1 MKRQIYLN
9 NAATS
14 WPKAPG
20 LGQEV
25 AKTIKEI
32 PLRPGRSGFAADD
45 PLTDCRAALARLLG
59 SAEGQHI
66 VLCQHS
72 TQALNLAIQ
81 GFPFTPGDRVV
92 TTALEHNSALRP
104 LFKLEKHG
112 LIQLAIVPVNAQ
124 GRVEEDAFEET
135 LRQYSPKLVVVNH
148 ASNVTGAI
156 QNVGALFDAAH
167 RLGAVTLLD
176 ASQTL
181 GLVKVDV
188 QQLGADMVAFTGH
201 KYLLGPVG
209 TGGLYVAP
217 TVELE
222 PLLVGGT
229 GVRSDLRDMPPEM
242 PGRLEAG
249 TPNVPA
255 FAGLRHALR
264 WQAQNRPHRD
274 QIEALCRRLE
284 EGLVDL
290 RAEVVRVTGCR
301 MPVLSLTLPDWDAKE
316 VSYVLE
322 KSYQVYCRAGLH
334 CAPLIHRYIGTAPIG
349 SLRLSLSRFTTA
361 TEANRV
367 LNVFKEL
374 RRTPFQVR

>member
-1 MKRQIYLN
+1 MKRQVYLN

-25 AKTIKEI
+25 AKKIKEI
-32 PLRPGRSGFAADD
+32 PLHPGRSGFAVDD
-45 PLTDCRAALARLLG
+45 PLADCRAALARLLG
-59 SAEGQHI
+59 SDEDQHI

-81 GFPFTPGDRVV
+81 GFPFAPGDRVV
-92 TTALEHNSALRP
+92 TTALEHNSVLRP
-104 LFKLEKHG
+104 LFQLEKRG
-112 LIQLAIVPVNAQ
+112 LIQLAIVPVNSQ

-167 RLGAVTLLD
+167 RLDAVTLLD

-249 TPNVPA
+249 TPNVSA
-255 FAGLRHALR
+255 FAGLRHALC

-301 MPVLSLTLPDWDAKE
+301 MPVLSLTLPNWDAKE
-316 VSYVLE
+316 VGYVLE
-322 KSYQVYCRAGLH
+322 KSYQIYCRAGLH

-361 TEANRV
+361 AEVNRV

-374 RRTPFQVR
+374 RRPQSRVG